1 MLHLKDKLEE
11 TASAIRKIT
20 SLSPKIGIVLGTGL
34 GSLVEKLEGASV
46 IPYVDI
52 PHFPV
57 STVASHAGQLAFGK
71 LDGVDVVLVSG
82 RFHYY
87 EGYSME
93 ELSYYL
99 PVLQKLGVRTMIF
112 TNAAGAVNP
121 HYQAGDIVAIE
132 DHINFFPMN
141 PLRGPNDESL
151 GPRFPDLS
159 LTYDSMILKSAL
171 DLAKDLGITLRQGIY
186 FGWQGPS
193 LETPAE
199 YRMIHRIGADM
210 VGMSTIPEVLVAK
223 YLGMRIAAFS
233 IISNVSFPKSV
244 IRETTIEEVIEVVNG
259 ASGKLNH
266 LLSSLIPKI

>member
-11 TASAIRKIT
+11 TVAAIRTIT
-20 SLSPKIGIVLGTGL
+20 SPTPKIGIVLGTGL
-34 GSLVEKLEGASV
+34 GSLEKKLENTTV
-46 IPYVDI
+46 ISYKDI

-57 STVASHAGQLAFGK
+57 STVASHAGKLVFGK
-71 LDGVDVVLVSG
+71 LDGVDVALVSG

-93 ELSYYL
+93 ALSYYI
-99 PVLQKLGVRTMIF
+99 PVLQKLGVGTMIF

-159 LTYDSMILKSAL
+159 LTYDSNILKTAQ
-171 DLAKDLGITLRQGIY
+171 DLASELGIAIRKGVY

-199 YRMIHRIGADM
+199 YRMIHRLGADM

-244 IRETTIEEVIEVVNG
+244 IRETTLDEVIEVVNG
-259 ASGKLNH
+259 ASGKLNQ
-266 LLSSLIPKI
+266 LLSSLLPKL